1 MEYCYACSSSPR
13 PAGCRP
19 SPSCCACR
27 PAARGCDVRDRGGGR
42 QQGGGVALVR
52 RGLERGAGP
61 RLARAD
67 RGGVRQHEQRD
78 RRARGHGRGAA
89 FLRKTFEKPRFVVE
103 DAMAEGDRVAV
114 RWKLFGRH
122 VEPFRGAQPSGEAV
136 VVPAMSMYR
145 MAGGKIAESW
155 VQSGPPQ
162 PHGGS

>member
-1 MEYCYACSSSPR
+1 MLIFTTSGRLQALAVVLCLSACSEEVAMSGTEVAAANKAAVLRLFDEVLNGGQDQVLPELIAAEFVNTNNGIGG
-13 PAGCRP
+13 PAGM
-19 SPSCCACR
+19 
-27 PAARGCDVRDRGGGR
+27 AA
-42 QQGGGVALVR
+42 
-52 RGLERGAGP
+52 
-61 RLARAD
+61 
-67 RGGVRQHEQRD
+67 
-78 RRARGHGRGAA
+78 GAA
-89 FLRKTFEKPRFVVE
+89 FLRKTFEGPRFVVE

-122 VEPFRGAQPSGEAV
+122 VEPFRGAPPSGAAV